1 MASGFAEYRVC
12 LSRDEETELIVA
24 DIPTLGIADD
34 GPDAPTA
41 LDSVR
46 EMALFH
52 IEGLIE
58 EGKAVPTEASQ
69 EEGIFIR
76 IRLPARAHP
85 AASL

>member
-1 MASGFAEYRVC
+1 MAGDFAEYRVC
-12 LSRDEETELIVA
+12 LSRDEDTGLVVA
-24 DIPTLGIADD
+24 DIPVLGIADD
-34 GPDAPTA
+34 GPDAPAA

-58 EGKAVPTEASQ
+58 DGKEVPLEARQ

-85 AASL
+85 TAAL

>member
-1 MASGFAEYRVC
+1 MAGDFAEYRVC
-12 LSRDEETELIVA
+12 LSWDAETELMVA
-24 DIPTLGIADD
+24 DVPALGIADD
-34 GPDAPTA
+34 GPDATSA

-58 EGKAVPTEASQ
+58 EGKEVPVEARP

-76 IRLPARAHP
+76 IRLPARAHRTAP
-85 AASL
+85 L

>member
-1 MASGFAEYRVC
+1 MAGVFAEYRVC
-12 LSRDEETELIVA
+12 LFRDEETDLIVA
-24 DIPTLGIADD
+24 DVPTLGIADD
-34 GPDAPTA
+34 GPDAPSA

-58 EGKAVPTEASQ
+58 EGKEVPVEACQ

-85 AASL
+85 TASL